1 MAAEALDVGT
11 QLAGLKSLLT
21 TPGPVILEVCI
32 NPFFAPGHEWCA
44 LPVTGAGG
52 AEGHPPA
59 ATPAAVTASSSRAVL
74 LLAASGSR
82 VGRVAHTVQG

>member
-59 ATPAAVTASSSRAVL
+59 ATPAASQQAPAGRSYCWLRPVPGRAE
-74 LLAASGSR
+74 
-82 VGRVAHTVQG
+82 